1 MYTLLHS
8 ITILTT
14 LKMYTSD
21 YHTAGTAQDSSL
33 SEQETVFQDRT
44 GTCIHYC
51 TILQYLQHTLIYTS
65 GYHSVDTTKDPSL
78 SGQETVIQQRSGTSC
93 TCKEYCTLLQYLHC
107 TTHLKCTH

>member
-1 MYTLLHS
+1 MYKSLHS

-44 GTCIHYC
+44 GTRIH
-51 TILQYLQHTLIYTS
+51 
-65 GYHSVDTTKDPSL
+65 
-78 SGQETVIQQRSGTSC
+78 
-93 TCKEYCTLLQYLHC
+93 YCTLLQYLQ
-107 TTHLKCTH
+107 HLKCTHQTITLLVPPKTPPFLSRKLSFKTEQVHVYITALYYNTYST